1 MVFYAAFNSISVI
14 SRRQLTLFISF
25 RGFTST
31 RLGSEVLFILAENIY
46 SAIYDLTLY
55 HTILIFNNLVEKRNA
70 GNKHFCVYL
79 HFFFSIRGTGASGGR
94 FGKGSFGQDV
104 SARTFWPWTFWPD
117 TGTKKDT
124 ISTRKGALY
133 ELSLANFFTPF
144 TINTTLTYFLV

>member
-14 SRRQLTLFISF
+14 SRRQLALFISF

-79 HFFFSIRGTGASGGR
+79 HGFFFFFFPIRGTGASGGR
-94 FGKGSFGQDV
+94 FGKGRFGQDV
-104 SARTFWPWTFWPD
+104 LAMDILARYRYKEGYYF
-117 TGTKKDT
+117 
-124 ISTRKGALY
+124 
-133 ELSLANFFTPF
+133 
-144 TINTTLTYFLV
+144 NTERSFI